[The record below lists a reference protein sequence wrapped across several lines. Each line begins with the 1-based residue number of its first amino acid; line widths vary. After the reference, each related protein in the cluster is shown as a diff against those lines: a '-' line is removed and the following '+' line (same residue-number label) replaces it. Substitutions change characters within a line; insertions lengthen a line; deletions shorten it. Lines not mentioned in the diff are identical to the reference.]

1 MMNAWRRQTSDAR
14 SGLPLKEM
22 IFNKIISFFKS
33 FNSNLFTPMI
43 NFIHPFFKKKNVSL
57 LALDNRVC
65 TNAFANNDSFSKLPL
80 LRAHTRIFLGSKK
93 EIQRKSRKCSLD
105 RLHSSISVSAA
116 ARSSNARDTLSKR
129 LRVLRCKPLVR
140 IVRINK
146 PIIGRFILGH
156 STLRLG
162 QRSPNVKKSVV
173 ANFRARFPTT
183 NGVYF
188 EMIDMSF
195 PWLAMC

>member
-1 MMNAWRRQTSDAR
+1 MALKVWSEPKQTSKR
-14 SGLPLKEM
+14 LISLPRD
-22 IFNKIISFFKS
+22 SVHS
-33 FNSNLFTPMI
+33 SNLCI
-43 NFIHPFFKKKNVSL
+43 SKK
-57 LALDNRVC
+57 
-65 TNAFANNDSFSKLPL
+65 
-80 LRAHTRIFLGSKK
+80 KK

-146 PIIGRFILGH
+146 PIMGRFILGH